1 MTTKAQN
8 ILISTGLYIILNIFS
23 VLCRTTGERLNLKAL
38 KYFKIKQEN
47 KGRVTF
53 NVLVSTPRFI

>member
-8 ILISTGLYIILNIFS
+8 ILISTCLYIILYIFS
-23 VLCRTTGERLNLKAL
+23 VLCRTTGEGLNLKAL

-47 KGRVTF
+47 KG
-53 NVLVSTPRFI
+53 LLSMS